1 MVFRRGLRGTIQ
13 LPVKISRFEAG
24 RSPERNVETQRNM
37 ESTAATPSGSK
48 GSICQPNDRSGST
61 PFAQVVSGPGAAM
74 GNKAREVKGKMGMG
88 QI

>member
-1 MVFRRGLRGTIQ
+1 MK
-13 LPVKISRFEAG
+13 KISRFEAKGG

-37 ESTAATPSGSK
+37 ESKAATPSGSK
-48 GSICQPNDRSGST
+48 GSICQPNVDRSGST